1 MFRPAARTADPGEP
15 AARIA
20 AVEVLHDD
28 VLDDRPEVAVG
39 LLETLVFRDKTLKM
53 MEKHAIENGP
63 LRTSRTIDS
72 RHGGRKASRNGP
84 SSRT

>member
-1 MFRPAARTADPGEP
+1 MYFPTRSASDLVL

-20 AVEVLHDD
+20 AVKILLDD

-39 LLETLVFRDKTLKM
+39 LLETLVFRDKPLKM
-53 MEKHAIENGP
+53 MEEHPIENGP

-72 RHGGRKASRNGP
+72 RHSGRKASRNGP